1 MVQPFTYSGLPTRVR
16 FGWDMLGEV
25 AEEVRRLNCSR
36 ALILSTPHQEQDAQD
51 LMEQLGDV
59 AVGLFPGAAMHTPVQ
74 VTEQALELMNQ
85 LDADCTIALGGGSTI
100 GLGKALA
107 WRLDTPQI
115 VIPTSYAG
123 SEVTPILGQTEG
135 DRKTTV
141 SDPKILPETVIY
153 DVNLSATLPVS
164 MTITSGMN
172 AMAHAV
178 EGLYAKERNPIVSA
192 MALEGIAALARAL
205 PSVVE
210 KPDDREARGDALY
223 GAWLCGMV
231 LGQVGMALHH
241 KLCHTLGGTFNLPH
255 AETHCVVLPYATA
268 FNAEAVPDLLRPVG
282 DIFGDGNDP
291 GAALQAFSRKLGAPT
306 ALRDLGMAENGI
318 EKAVEIATQNPYWN
332 PRPLTEDNLRD
343 LITRAWSGEQIG
355 GR

>member
-36 ALILSTPHQEQDAQD
+36 ALVLSTPQQEQDARN
-51 LMEQLGDV
+51 LAEQLGDM
-59 AVGLFPGAAMHTPVQ
+59 AVGLFPGAVMHTPVG
-74 VTEQALELMNQ
+74 VTEQALSVMTKLG
-85 LDADCTIALGGGSTI
+85 ADCTIALGGGSTI

-107 WRLDTPQI
+107 WRRDTPQI

-123 SEVTPILGQTEG
+123 SEVTPILGQTDG

-153 DVNLSATLPVS
+153 DVNLSSTLPVP

-192 MALEGIAALARAL
+192 MALEGITALARAL
-205 PSVVE
+205 PAVVD

-268 FNAEAVPDLLRPVG
+268 FNAEAVPELLRPVG
-282 DIFGDGNDP
+282 EIFGDGNNP
-291 GAALQAFSRKLGAPT
+291 GAAMQAFAGKLGAPVS
-306 ALRDLGMAENGI
+306 LRDLGMPEEGI

-332 PRPLTEDNLRD
+332 PRPLAEDDLRD
-343 LITRAWSGEQIG
+343 LITRAWSGAKIG
-355 GR
+355 R

>member
-25 AEEVRRLNCSR
+25 AEEISRLNCSR
-36 ALILSTPHQEQDAQD
+36 ALVLCTPQQEQDARN
-51 LMEQLGDV
+51 LAEQLGDL

-74 VTEQALELMNQ
+74 VTEQALALMNQ
-85 LDADCTIALGGGSTI
+85 LGADCTIALGGGSTI

-135 DRKTTV
+135 GRKTTV

-153 DVNLSATLPVS
+153 DVNLSSTLPVP

-178 EGLYAKERNPIVSA
+178 EGIYAKERNPIVSA

-205 PSVVE
+205 PALVE
-210 KPDDREARGDALY
+210 KPDDQEARGDALY

-241 KLCHTLGGTFNLPH
+241 KLCHTLGGTFHLPH
-255 AETHCVVLPYATA
+255 AETHCVVLPYAIA
-268 FNAEAVPDLLRPVG
+268 FNAVAVPELLRPVG
-282 DIFGDGNDP
+282 EIFGDSHDP
-291 GAALQAFSRKLGAPT
+291 GAALQAFARKLGAPT
-306 ALRDLGMAENGI
+306 ALCDLGMPEDGI
-318 EKAVEIATQNPYWN
+318 EKAVAIATQNPYWN
-332 PRPLTEDNLRD
+332 PRPLVEDDLRD
-343 LITRAWSGEQIG
+343 LITRAWSGARIG
-355 GR
+355 G

>member
-36 ALILSTPHQEQDAQD
+36 ALVLSTPQQEQDARNLAD
-51 LMEQLGDV
+51 QLGDM
-59 AVGLFPGAAMHTPVQ
+59 AVGLFSGAAMHTPVG
-74 VTEQALELMNQ
+74 VTEKALDVMTELG
-85 LDADCTIALGGGSTI
+85 ADCTIALGGGSTI

-107 WRLDTPQI
+107 WRRDTPQI

-153 DVNLSATLPVS
+153 DVNLSSTLPVP

-192 MALEGIAALARAL
+192 MAVEGIAALARAM
-205 PSVVE
+205 PAVVE

-268 FNAEAVPDLLRPVG
+268 FNAVAVPELLRPVG
-282 DIFGDGNDP
+282 EIFGNGDDP
-291 GAALQAFSRKLGAPT
+291 GAGLQDFARKLGAPT
-306 ALRDLGMAENGI
+306 ALRDLGMPEDGI

-332 PRPLTEDNLRD
+332 PRPLAEEDLRS
-343 LITRAWSGEQIG
+343 LITSAWSGAQIG
-355 GR
+355 G

>member
-25 AEEVRRLNCSR
+25 ADEVRKLNCSR
-36 ALILSTPHQEQDAQD
+36 ALVLSTAHQEQDAQN
-51 LMEQLGDV
+51 LVEQLGV
-59 AVGLFPGAAMHTPVQ
+59 LAVGLFPGAAMHTPVQ
-74 VTEQALELMNQ
+74 VTEQALDLMTQ
-85 LDADCTIALGGGSTI
+85 LGADCTIALGGGSTI

-107 WRLDTPQI
+107 WRRDTPQI

-153 DVNLSATLPVS
+153 DVNLSTTLPVP

-192 MALEGIAALARAL
+192 MALEGIAAIARAL
-205 PSVVE
+205 PAVVE

-255 AETHCVVLPYATA
+255 AETHCVVLPYAIA
-268 FNAEAVPDLLRPVG
+268 FNAQAVPELLRPVG
-282 DIFGDGNDP
+282 EIFGSSDDP
-291 GAALQAFSRKLGAPT
+291 GAALQNFARRLGAPT
-306 ALRDLGMAENGI
+306 ALRDLGMPEDGI
-318 EKAVEIATQNPYWN
+318 EKAVAIATQNPYWN
-332 PRPLTEDNLRD
+332 PRPLVEDDLRD
-343 LITRAWSGEQIG
+343 LITRAWSGAPIRG
-355 GR
+355 